1 MDEHSASEIIS
12 SSSEFLDV
20 VATSFDELVVG
31 SASFAVAE
39 THLLSLANEVV
50 RRALTRRLQRIADQ
64 CGDDFVLKGAR
75 FRKHLPGDVEYH
87 SLCGTIEIT
96 RYSYR
101 QVGVHNGPTI
111 VPLDIQAGLIENA
124 TPALAFSS
132 AHGYA
137 RMTTRDYEDEMRA
150 AHRDVPSR
158 STLERMGKSIGMVA
172 KGLLPTCESEL
183 QLAEPLPAGI
193 ASISIGIDRTSV
205 PMHEDLPVGR
215 VSSSSRKRSKPH
227 VRTPPPPFEVAY
239 RMGYVGTVTA
249 HDCDGRSIRTWRFAA
264 TAAERGEELIDRI
277 LSQTHHLMLGH
288 QVPLVVVQDGAP
300 ELWRLVHEAC
310 ERWHIKPTYQIID
323 RFHLNERLAKVLDIL
338 IPNRHERYSLL
349 ERWSEWLNT
358 SDRAIDRIVRFLQRE
373 LHGCTAMDPR
383 FAPTRMPRGCRY
395 ARSLGTKF
403 FAEVADHVGYI
414 EGNRRRFRYASL
426 LALHLPIGSGAT
438 EGACKSVFG
447 TRFKRSGA
455 RWREEGLSAC
465 LTLRTLHLSER
476 LRPMWTKIQ
485 SYYSAAA

>member
-20 VATSFDELVVG
+20 VATSLDELVVG

-39 THLLSLANEVV
+39 TLLLSLANEAV
-50 RRALTRRLQRIADQ
+50 RRALTRRLQRMADQ
-64 CGDDFVLKGAR
+64 CGDDFVLQGGR

-101 QVGVHNGPTI
+101 KVGVHNGPTI

-124 TPALAFSS
+124 TPALAFSA

-158 STLERMGKSIGMVA
+158 STLERMGKSIGAVA
-172 KGLLPTCESEL
+172 KGLLPTRENEL
-183 QLAEPLPAGI
+183 QVAEPLPPGT
-193 ASISIGIDRTSV
+193 ASISIGMDRTSV
-205 PMHEDLPVGR
+205 PMHEDLPLGR
-215 VSSSSRKRSKPH
+215 SSSSSRTRTKPH
-227 VRTPPPPFEVAY
+227 VRTPPPPFEVVY

-249 HDCDGRSIRTWRFAA
+249 HDSDGRSIRTWRFAA
-264 TAAERGEELIDRI
+264 TAAEGGEELVDRM
-277 LSQTHHLMLGH
+277 LSQTHYLMVGH
-288 QVPLVVVQDGAP
+288 RFPLVVVQDGAP
-300 ELWRLVHEAC
+300 ELWRLVRQAC
-310 ERWHIKPTYQIID
+310 ERRHIKPTYEIID

-338 IPNRHERYSLL
+338 IPSRHERYSLL
-349 ERWSEWLNT
+349 EKWSEWLNT
-358 SDRAIDRIVRFLQRE
+358 SDTAIDRIARFLQRE
-373 LHGCTAMDPR
+373 LNGCIAMDSR
-383 FAPTRMPRGCRY
+383 FAPSRVPRGCRY

-414 EGNRRRFRYASL
+414 EGYRRRFRYASL
-426 LALHLPIGSGAT
+426 LERGLPIGSGVT

-465 LTLRTLHLSER
+465 LTLRALHLSDR
-476 LRPMWTKIQ
+476 LRPMWIHIQ
-485 SYYSAAA
+485 TYYSAAS